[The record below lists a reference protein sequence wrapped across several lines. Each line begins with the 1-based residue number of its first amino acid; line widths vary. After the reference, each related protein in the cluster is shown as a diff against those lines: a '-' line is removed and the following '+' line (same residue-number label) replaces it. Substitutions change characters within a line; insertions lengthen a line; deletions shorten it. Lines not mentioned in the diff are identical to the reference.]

1 MLQREGE
8 GNGDGFLIFVWRQ
21 WLCDGD
27 NGRYLDC
34 FVNLMGPKIWIGS
47 GLFLDLYVPL
57 PRLQLQIFFYFGES
71 YKYYIWEWDTSF
83 FLPFFDNCD
92 FLVFVMRTLQ
102 FWLGQIALHG
112 FTRFSFIFFSFLCFF
127 FFNFLSK
134 ASHLQYTQSISILIK
149 IKISL

>member
-1 MLQREGE
+1 MRMA
-8 GNGDGFLIFVWRQ
+8 FWFFVWRQ

-47 GLFLDLYVPL
+47 GLFLELYVPL
-57 PRLQLQIFFYFGES
+57 PRLQLQIFFFSISAKS
-71 YKYYIWEWDTSF
+71 YPYYIWEWDTSF

-102 FWLGQIALHG
+102 FWLGQIALHAWVYE
-112 FTRFSFIFFSFLCFF
+112 IFFSFTFF
-127 FFNFLSK
+127 FYFLSK
-134 ASHLQYTQSISILIK
+134 ASHPQYPQSILIK

>member
-57 PRLQLQIFFYFGES
+57 PRLQLQNFFFYFGES
-71 YKYYIWEWDTSF
+71 FKYYIWEWDTSL
-83 FLPFFDNCD
+83 FLPFFWELWFFGFCYAHSSILTWSNCSTW
-92 FLVFVMRTLQ
+92 VYE
-102 FWLGQIALHG
+102 
-112 FTRFSFIFFSFLCFF
+112 IFFSFSVLCAFF
-127 FFNFLSK
+127 FFF
-134 ASHLQYTQSISILIK
+134 
-149 IKISL
+149 